1 VQSLSDFAPSL
12 NDIVVDGQTVESVE
26 EFVYL
31 GSKVSRSCRSSP
43 EICRRIGMT
52 RQVMKDLDSSIWR
65 SRLSLRTKLRLY
77 NTFVLPVLLYGSETW
92 TVTQADAAKLDAV
105 DQFCLRRLC
114 GVHWSDHVTNA
125 AIRKRTGQPPVSSTV
140 AKRRLSLFGHVARA
154 VPSWDV
160 VRSVQARIPI
170 AGAAR
175 VEDPAVRGGPP

>member
-1 VQSLSDFAPSL
+1 
-12 NDIVVDGQTVESVE
+12 
-26 EFVYL
+26 
-31 GSKVSRSCRSSP
+31 
-43 EICRRIGMT
+43 MT

-160 VRSVQARIPI
+160 VRSVQARIPKSW
-170 AGAAR
+170 R
-175 VEDPAVRGGPP
+175 RPRGRPRSTWRSTIEADLAPHNIGLFSAWRRAQDRQSWRTFVHRATLP